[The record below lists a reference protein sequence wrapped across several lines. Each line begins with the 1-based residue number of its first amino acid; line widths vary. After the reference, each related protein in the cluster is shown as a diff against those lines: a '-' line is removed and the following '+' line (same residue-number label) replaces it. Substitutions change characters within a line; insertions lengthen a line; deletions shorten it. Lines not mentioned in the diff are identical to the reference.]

1 MNYKRALIK
10 LSDKLNDGK
19 SAEEFQENA
28 WILMVRIPVQNEV
41 TGQKDCYHIQ
51 YLEQFSV
58 EYFRSKP
65 AKEKKL
71 KARKNS

>member
-1 MNYKRALIK
+1 
-10 LSDKLNDGK
+10 
-19 SAEEFQENA
+19 
-28 WILMVRIPVQNEV
+28 MVRIPVQNEV